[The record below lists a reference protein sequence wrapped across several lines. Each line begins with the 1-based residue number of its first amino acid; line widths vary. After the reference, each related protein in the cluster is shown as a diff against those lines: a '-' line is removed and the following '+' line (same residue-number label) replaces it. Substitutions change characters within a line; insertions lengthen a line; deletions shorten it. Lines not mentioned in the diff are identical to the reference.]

1 MRRVDHII
9 IRPLLTEKSS
19 AAAEETNTYAFA
31 VGNEATKIE
40 IKEAVERLFEVRVET
55 VRTLVVRGKIKRF
68 GRHYGKRP
76 NWKKAYVT
84 LSDNDAINVY
94 GGAA

>member
-1 MRRVDHII
+1 MRRVDQII

-19 AAAEETNTYAFA
+19 AAADETNTYAFA
-31 VGNEATKIE
+31 VGTDATKVE
-40 IKEAVERLFEVRVET
+40 IKEAVERLFDVRVKT
-55 VRTLVVRGKIKRF
+55 VRTLVVRGKLKRF

-84 LSDNDAINVY
+84 LGDSDAINVY
-94 GGAA
+94 GGAV

>member
-9 IRPLLTEKSS
+9 VRPLLTEKSAT
-19 AAAEETNTYAFA
+19 AADESNTYAFE

-40 IKEAVERLFEVRVET
+40 IKEAIERLFDVRVKD
-55 VRTLVVRGKIKRF
+55 VRTMVVRGKLKRF

-84 LSDNDAINVY
+84 LSGDDAINVY
-94 GGAA
+94 GGAV